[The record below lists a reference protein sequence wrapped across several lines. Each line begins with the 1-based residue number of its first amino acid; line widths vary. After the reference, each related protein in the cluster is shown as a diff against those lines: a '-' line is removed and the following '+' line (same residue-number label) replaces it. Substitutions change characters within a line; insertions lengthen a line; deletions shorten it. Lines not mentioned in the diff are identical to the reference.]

1 MINYCKKISTVLI
14 SLLMVFAIAGCEKEV
29 ILDLADKTGAY
40 IIVEANITDD
50 GTRQWVRLSYSSSY
64 YDTGRGLPV
73 RGARVSINN
82 GVNDFLFIENLTD
95 SLGGYYF
102 SDRISNNLRERDLE
116 LNIIHNEQ
124 NYFARSSWRPLPVID
139 SVTMRIN
146 AFSQLGFRP
155 DTLYDIVIHFE
166 ELTTP
171 EDHYLFNLYVN
182 DTLLTVR
189 PRDKGLVSD
198 INLTDYVSFAVQ
210 NINRNRLIQGDAI
223 TLEMRSISKENFE
236 FYNVFFFQTDL
247 SGNPFAGAPPANIPT
262 NLSQGARGFFQVSA
276 VKRKTIIYDPPSK

>member
-1 MINYCKKISTVLI
+1 MIRNWKNKPNITIMLLLI
-14 SLLMVFAIAGCEKEV
+14 FTFTGCEKEV

-40 IIVEANITDD
+40 IIVEANLTDD
-50 GTRQWVRLSYSSSY
+50 GTRQWIRLSNSSSY
-64 YDTGRGLPV
+64 YDTGRGAPV
-73 RGARVSINN
+73 TGARISIDN
-82 GVNDFLFIENLTD
+82 GEKEFIFFENMTD
-95 SLGGYYF
+95 SLAGYYF
-102 SDRISNNLRERDLE
+102 NDRVSNNMTNKNLE
-116 LNIIHNEQ
+116 LTITHNEQ
-124 NYFARSSWRPLPVID
+124 NYYATSSWKPLPVID

-155 DTLYDIVIHFE
+155 DTLYDIVVHFE
-166 ELTTP
+166 ELTST

-198 INLTDYVSFAVQ
+198 INLTEYVSFAVQ
-210 NINRNRLIQGDAI
+210 NINKNRIRVGDAI

-262 NLSQGARGFFQVSA
+262 NLSKGAKGFFQVSA
-276 VKRKTIIYDPPSK
+276 VQRKTIIYDPPAQ